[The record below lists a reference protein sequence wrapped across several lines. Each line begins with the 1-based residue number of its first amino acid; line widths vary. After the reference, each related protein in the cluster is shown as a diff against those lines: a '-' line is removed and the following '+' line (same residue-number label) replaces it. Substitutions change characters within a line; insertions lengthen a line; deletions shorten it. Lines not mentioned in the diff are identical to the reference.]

1 MNTAA
6 RRASI
11 PVTVPYSDP
20 ETPSRDEVLTDL
32 QTGLP
37 NRLHAS
43 VFLEAGWAL
52 ALRGN
57 GLAVVLLE
65 RRTR

>member
-1 MNTAA
+1 M
-6 RRASI
+6 
-11 PVTVPYSDP
+11 TVPYSDP
-20 ETPSRDEVLTDL
+20 ETPSRADVLTDA

-37 NRLHAS
+37 NRLHGS

-57 GLAVVLLE
+57 GLAVVLMELD
-65 RRTR
+65 RRGEDLSLIHI